1 MEKIILDT
9 NILIEIL
16 KGDQKTIQAVEHF
29 DRLYISAVTA
39 MEIYFRALN
48 KQELIKLKKFISL
61 FNVIAINENISNIA
75 TNLIYRYAKSHNL
88 DIPDAL
94 IASTSIDTNTP
105 LFTYNKKDF
114 KYITDIELI

>member
-1 MEKIILDT
+1 MEKIIVDT

-114 KYITDIELI
+114 KFIIDIELI

>member
-1 MEKIILDT
+1 LEKIILDT

-39 MEIYFRALN
+39 MEIYFGALN